1 MNIAAMTAALFKRME
16 TAMTKSKTIAAAL
29 AALTL
34 ATAIAATS
42 GSAEARPRFG
52 VGLGIGI
59 AAGALIGI
67 AAASAGPRYV
77 SEPVYECR
85 YVERVNRWGYV
96 RVVKV
101 CDVAPY

>member
-1 MNIAAMTAALFKRME
+1 MTAAPDQRME

-42 GSAEARPRFG
+42 GEAQARPRFG
-52 VGLGIGI
+52 TALGIGI

-77 SEPVYECR
+77 AEPVYGECR
-85 YVERVNRWGYV
+85 YVERVNRSGYV